1 MKGKELVFELITSTG
16 AVATQHVADTVLS
29 LFSEIGIKVNPRPI
43 PDASA
48 AQESGEFE
56 MMVIRSGQEYA
67 VPYAKYSDLA
77 ALQNNTP
84 SWHRTGSK
92 GRELMPFEKKLVSIV
107 KEFSMEPDFNKRK
120 LLMYKYNNIYT
131 KNLYLIGTVVGR
143 YGQIVHKRLKNWVA
157 GTPVFM
163 YQWAP
168 NSAQPDQMW
177 VVQEEQKPE
186 ILPNTIPIYK

>member
-1 MKGKELVFELITSTG
+1 MSNKNNVIYCLTHFDRCCTDKDITY
-16 AVATQHVADTVLS
+16 DN
-29 LFSEIGIKVNPRPI
+29 I
-43 PDASA
+43 
-48 AQESGEFE
+48 
-56 MMVIRSGQEYA
+56 
-67 VPYAKYSDLA
+67 
-77 ALQNNTP
+77 
-84 SWHRTGSK
+84 
-92 GRELMPFEKKLVSIV
+92 
-107 KEFSMEPDFNKRK
+107 
-120 LLMYKYNNIYT
+120 YNNIYT